1 LDSHPRFEKLRRKA
15 PQLIILAI
23 ALILTVYIAIE
34 ILEDVLIEGATITS
48 DPLISAI
55 ISFTRNVTATVSSW
69 GYAGIF
75 GLMLLESSS
84 LPVPSEVVLPFAGYL
99 VSIAQLNFGLTV
111 LVATVAAITGSL
123 IDYFIGL
130 KGFQALAEH
139 RVLGRVIFSTAQLET
154 AGRWFKKYGSF
165 MVFIARLIPGL
176 RTIISFPA
184 GAARM
189 PLAKFVAFTTA
200 GCLLW
205 NGVLIYVGYYL
216 GTNWREVAAV
226 SQYVIVGVIV
236 AFAVLIA
243 VYLMFRRRKRGK
255 SKPLA

>member
-1 LDSHPRFEKLRRKA
+1 LGSHPSIEKLRRKA
-15 PQLIILAI
+15 PQLIVVAI
-23 ALILTVYIAIE
+23 ALILIAYVAFE
-34 ILEDVLIEGATITS
+34 ILEDVLIEGAPITS
-48 DPLISAI
+48 DPWISAI
-55 ISFTRNVTATVSSW
+55 ISFTKDVTATVSSW
-69 GYAGIF
+69 GYLGIF

-99 VSIAQLNFGLTV
+99 VSIGQLNFGLTV
-111 LVATVAAITGSL
+111 LVATVAAIAGSL

-130 KGFQALAEH
+130 KGFQGLAEH
-139 RVLGRVIFSTAQLET
+139 KVLGRVIFSTAQLET

-165 MVFIARLIPGL
+165 MIFIARLIPGL

-189 PLAKFVAFTTA
+189 PLPKFAAFTTA

-216 GTNWREVAAV
+216 GSNWREVAAV
-226 SQYVIVGVIV
+226 SQYIIVGVI
-236 AFAVLIA
+236 ATFAVLIA
-243 VYLMFRRRKRGK
+243 VYLVVRRRKREK
-255 SKPLA
+255 NLA

>member
-1 LDSHPRFEKLRRKA
+1 LGSHPSIEKLRRKA
-15 PQLIILAI
+15 PQLIVVAI
-23 ALILTVYIAIE
+23 ALILIAYVAFE
-34 ILEDVLIEGATITS
+34 ILEDVLIEGAPITS
-48 DPLISAI
+48 DPWISAI
-55 ISFTRNVTATVSSW
+55 ISFTKDVTATVSSW
-69 GYAGIF
+69 GYPGIF

-99 VSIAQLNFGLTV
+99 VSIGQLNFGLTV
-111 LVATVAAITGSL
+111 LVATVAAIAGSL

-130 KGFQALAEH
+130 KGFQVLAEH
-139 RVLGRVIFSTAQLET
+139 KVLGRVIFSTAQLET

-165 MVFIARLIPGL
+165 MIFIARLIPGL

-189 PLAKFVAFTTA
+189 PLPKFAAFTTA

-216 GTNWREVAAV
+216 GSNWREVAAV
-226 SQYVIVGVIV
+226 SQYIIVGVI
-236 AFAVLIA
+236 ATFAVLIA
-243 VYLMFRRRKRGK
+243 VYLVVRRRKREK
-255 SKPLA
+255 NLA

>member
-1 LDSHPRFEKLRRKA
+1 LGSHPSIEKLRRKA
-15 PQLIILAI
+15 PQLIVAAI
-23 ALILTVYIAIE
+23 ALILIAYVAFE
-34 ILEDVLIEGATITS
+34 ILEDVLIEGAPITS
-48 DPLISAI
+48 DPWISAI
-55 ISFTRNVTATVSSW
+55 ISFTKDVTATVSSW
-69 GYAGIF
+69 GYPGIF

-99 VSIAQLNFGLTV
+99 VSIGQLNFGLTV
-111 LVATVAAITGSL
+111 LVATVAAIAGSL

-130 KGFQALAEH
+130 KGFQVLAEH
-139 RVLGRVIFSTAQLET
+139 KVLGRVIFSTAQLET

-165 MVFIARLIPGL
+165 MIFIARLIPGL

-189 PLAKFVAFTTA
+189 PLPKFAAFTTA

-216 GTNWREVAAV
+216 GSNWREVAAV
-226 SQYVIVGVIV
+226 SQYIIVGVI
-236 AFAVLIA
+236 ATFAVLIA
-243 VYLMFRRRKRGK
+243 VYLVVRRRKREK
-255 SKPLA
+255 NLA

>member
-1 LDSHPRFEKLRRKA
+1 LGSHPSIEKLRRKA
-15 PQLIILAI
+15 PQLIVAAI
-23 ALILTVYIAIE
+23 ALILIAYVAFE
-34 ILEDVLIEGATITS
+34 ILEDVLIEGAPITS
-48 DPLISAI
+48 DPWISAI
-55 ISFTRNVTATVSSW
+55 ISFTKDVTATVSSW
-69 GYAGIF
+69 GYPGIF

-84 LPVPSEVVLPFAGYL
+84 LPVPSEVMLPFAGYL

-111 LVATVAAITGSL
+111 LVATVAAIAGSL

-130 KGFQALAEH
+130 KGFQGLAEH
-139 RVLGRVIFSTAQLET
+139 KVLGRVIFSTAQLET

-165 MVFIARLIPGL
+165 MIFIARLIPGL

-189 PLAKFVAFTTA
+189 PLPKFAAFTTA

-216 GTNWREVAAV
+216 GSNWREVAAV
-226 SQYVIVGVIV
+226 SQYIIVGVI
-236 AFAVLIA
+236 ATFAVLIA
-243 VYLMFRRRKRGK
+243 VYLVVRRRKREK
-255 SKPLA
+255 NLA